1 MPVAL
6 KDTLVP
12 IQILLEGTPAK
23 LVGADG
29 DVGSVKVTLKALLP
43 VGQAVLL
50 IFRLVYTPA
59 VKPVIVI
66 QPLASAV

>member
-12 IQILLEGTPAK
+12 IQILLEGIPAK
-23 LVGADG
+23 LVRADG
-29 DVGSVKVTLKALLP
+29 AVGSVKVALKVLLP
-43 VGQAVLL
+43 VGHAVLL
-50 IFRLVYTPA
+50 IFIFVYAPA